1 MKKPKKNYWEERS
14 RMSNI
19 PKLRFPE
26 FSGEWEEK
34 KLSDI
39 ASFSKGKGYT
49 KNDLVKNGTPI
60 VLYGRMY
67 TKYETVISDID
78 TFVNLQ
84 VGSII
89 SKGGEIIVPA
99 SGETAEEI
107 SRASVVKNKGIILG
121 GDLNIL
127 SLQKD
132 KYNPEFFALTISSG
146 TSQKRLSKLAQ
157 GKSVVHLHN
166 EDLSGLQ
173 IKVPSLAEQQK
184 IADFLSNVDSI
195 ITAETKILNTLQKKK
210 KALMQKLYTR
220 QLRFKS
226 DDGKDFP
233 AWEEK
238 KLGDVC
244 NVLSGKRVPKGNKLT
259 SVNTGLKYITVSD
272 MGDKFVSN
280 KDIKYITQEIE
291 TKIKKYKVITGDIII
306 SVAGTLGKVNIIT
319 EEFNNANLTEN
330 CDKLTEFKGCITE
343 YLFYFLQSDK
353 FLDEINRIK
362 TSSAQPKLALDRL
375 RIFVI
380 PIPIIKEQ
388 QKIAACLSSLDSLIQ
403 TQQKVV
409 TTWQQRKKALLQKM
423 FV

>member
-1 MKKPKKNYWEERS
+1 
-14 RMSNI
+14 MSNI

-84 VGSII
+84 AGSII

-127 SLQKD
+127 SLQKNNF
-132 KYNPEFFALTISSG
+132 NPEFFALTISNG
-146 TSQKRLSKLAQ
+146 KPQKRLSKLAQ

-166 EDLSGLQ
+166 EDLRGLQ
-173 IKVPSLAEQQK
+173 INVPSLAEQQK

-210 KALMQKLYTR
+210 KALMQKFFTQ

-226 DDGKDFP
+226 DDGTDFP
-233 AWEEK
+233 AWEER
-238 KLGDVC
+238 KLGEIAIFSKGSGYSKSDLVSSGTPVILYGRLYTKYETVISDVDTFVQEKK
-244 NVLSGKRVPKGNKLT
+244 N
-259 SVNTGLKYITVSD
+259 SV
-272 MGDKFVSN
+272 
-280 KDIKYITQEIE
+280 
-291 TKIKKYKVITGDIII
+291 I
-306 SVAGTLGKVNIIT
+306 SVGNEIIVPASGETAEDISRASVVKHNGIILGGDLNIIKVDLNHYIP
-319 EEFNNANLTEN
+319 EFIAL
-330 CDKLTEFKGCITE
+330 CISNGE
-343 YLFYFLQSDK
+343 PK
-353 FLDEINRIK
+353 KRM
-362 TSSAQPKLALDRL
+362 AKLAQGKTIVHLHNSDL
-375 RIFVI
+375 QQLIFFI
-380 PIPIIKEQ
+380 PCKEEQ
-388 QKIAACLSSLDSLIQ
+388 QKIADCLSSMDSLIQ

-409 TTWQQRKKALLQKM
+409 TTWLQRKKALLQQM
-423 FV
+423 FI

>member
-1 MKKPKKNYWEERS
+1 
-14 RMSNI
+14 MSNI

-26 FSGEWEEK
+26 FKGEWEEK

-49 KNDLVKNGTPI
+49 KNDLENDGSPI
-60 VLYGRMY
+60 ILYGRMY

-84 VGSII
+84 EGSII

-121 GDLNIL
+121 GDLNII

-184 IADFLSNVDSI
+184 IADFLSNVDSV

-210 KALMQKLYTR
+210 KALMQKLFTR

-226 DDGKDFP
+226 DDGTDFP

-238 KLGDVC
+238 KLGECVEILDSQRKPIESKERA
-244 NVLSGKRVPKGNKLT
+244 NRKGIYPYYGASGIID
-259 SVNTGLKYITVSD
+259 YIDDYLFEGES
-272 MGDKFVSN
+272 
-280 KDIKYITQEIE
+280 IL
-291 TKIKKYKVITGDIII
+291 
-306 SVAGTLGKVNIIT
+306 LGEDGVNIINRNSRLAFIAT
-319 EEFNNANLTEN
+319 GKYWVNNHAHIMKANADNLN
-330 CDKLTEFKGCITE
+330 YFICE
-343 YLFYFLQSDK
+343 YLES
-353 FLDEINRIK
+353 LDYSKICAG
-362 TSSAQPKLALDRL
+362 SAQPKLTQD
-375 RIFVI
+375 VI
-380 PIPIIKEQ
+380 RNLTIKAPCKEEQ
-388 QKIAACLSSLDSLIQ
+388 QKIADCLSSLDSLIQ

-409 TTWQQRKKALLQKM
+409 TTWQQRKKALLQQM
-423 FV
+423 FI

>member
-1 MKKPKKNYWEERS
+1 
-14 RMSNI
+14 MSNT

-26 FSGEWEEK
+26 FKGEWEEK

-49 KNDLVKNGTPI
+49 KNDLVNDGSPI
-60 VLYGRMY
+60 ILYGRMY

-84 VGSII
+84 EGSII

-121 GDLNIL
+121 GDLNII

-195 ITAETKILNTLQKKK
+195 ITAETKILKTLQKKK
-210 KALMQKLYTR
+210 KALMQKLFTQ

-226 DDGKDFP
+226 DDGTDFP
-233 AWEEK
+233 EWEEK
-238 KLGDVC
+238 KLGECVEILDSQRKPIESKERA
-244 NVLSGKRVPKGNKLT
+244 NRKGEYPYYGASGIID
-259 SVNTGLKYITVSD
+259 YIDDYLFEGES
-272 MGDKFVSN
+272 
-280 KDIKYITQEIE
+280 IL
-291 TKIKKYKVITGDIII
+291 
-306 SVAGTLGKVNIIT
+306 LGEDGANIINRNSRLAFIAT
-319 EEFNNANLTEN
+319 GKYWVNNHAHIMKANADNLN
-330 CDKLTEFKGCITE
+330 HFICE
-343 YLFYFLQSDK
+343 YLES
-353 FLDEINRIK
+353 LDYSKICAG
-362 TSSAQPKLALDRL
+362 SAQPKLTQD
-375 RIFVI
+375 VI
-380 PIPIIKEQ
+380 RNLTIKAPCKEEQ
-388 QKIAACLSSLDSLIQ
+388 QKISDCLSSLDSLIQ

-409 TTWQQRKKALLQKM
+409 TTWQQRKKALLQQM
-423 FV
+423 FI

>member
-1 MKKPKKNYWEERS
+1 
-14 RMSNI
+14 MSNT

-49 KNDLVKNGTPI
+49 KNDLVNDGSPI
-60 VLYGRMY
+60 ILYGRMY

-84 VGSII
+84 EGSII

-195 ITAETKILNTLQKKK
+195 ITAETKILKTLQKKK
-210 KALMQKLYTR
+210 KALMQKLFTR

-226 DDGKDFP
+226 DDGTDFP

-238 KLGDVC
+238 KLGEVC
-244 NVLSGKRVPKGNKLT
+244 DIIGGGTPDTNKAEYWNGNIQWFT
-259 SVNTGLKYITVSD
+259 PTEIGNTKYISES
-272 MGDKFVSN
+272 KR
-280 KDIKYITQEIE
+280 KITQLGFEKSSAKLLPVGTILF
-291 TKIKKYKVITGDIII
+291 T
-306 SVAGTLGKVNIIT
+306 SRATLGEMSIT
-319 EEFNNANLTEN
+319 TVECTTNQGFQSLIPNKNFVHP
-330 CDKLTEFKGCITE
+330 D
-343 YLFYFLQSDK
+343 YLYYLQPILQKYCYSKASGSTFL
-353 FLDEINRIK
+353 EI
-362 TSSAQPKLALDRL
+362 SAKSLKECH
-375 RIFVI
+375 I
-380 PIPIIKEQ
+380 PLPCKAEQ
-388 QKIAACLSSLDSLIQ
+388 QKIADCLSSMDSLIQ
-403 TQQKVV
+403 NQQKVV
-409 TTWQQRKKALLQKM
+409 TTWQQRKKALLQQM
-423 FV
+423 FI

>member
-1 MKKPKKNYWEERS
+1 
-14 RMSNI
+14 MSNI

-49 KNDLVKNGTPI
+49 KNDLENDGSPI
-60 VLYGRMY
+60 ILYGRMY

-84 VGSII
+84 EGSII

-121 GDLNIL
+121 GDLNII

-184 IADFLSNVDSI
+184 IADFLSNVDSV

-210 KALMQKLYTR
+210 KALMQKLFTR

-226 DDGKDFP
+226 DDGTDFP

-238 KLGDVC
+238 KLGECVEILDSQRKPIESKERA
-244 NVLSGKRVPKGNKLT
+244 NRKGIYPYYGASGIID
-259 SVNTGLKYITVSD
+259 YIDDYLFEGES
-272 MGDKFVSN
+272 
-280 KDIKYITQEIE
+280 IL
-291 TKIKKYKVITGDIII
+291 
-306 SVAGTLGKVNIIT
+306 LGEDGANIINRNSRLAFIAT
-319 EEFNNANLTEN
+319 GKYWVNNHAHIMKANADNLN
-330 CDKLTEFKGCITE
+330 YFICE
-343 YLFYFLQSDK
+343 YLES
-353 FLDEINRIK
+353 LDYSKICAG
-362 TSSAQPKLALDRL
+362 SAQPKLTQD
-375 RIFVI
+375 VI
-380 PIPIIKEQ
+380 RNLTIKAPCKEEQ
-388 QKIAACLSSLDSLIQ
+388 QKIADCLSSLDSLIQ

-409 TTWQQRKKALLQKM
+409 TTWQQRKKALLQQM
-423 FV
+423 FI

>member
-1 MKKPKKNYWEERS
+1 
-14 RMSNI
+14 MSNI

-26 FSGEWEEK
+26 FKGEWEEK

-49 KNDLVKNGTPI
+49 KNDLVNEGSPI
-60 VLYGRMY
+60 ILYGRMY

-84 VGSII
+84 ESSII

-132 KYNPEFFALTISSG
+132 RYNPEFFALTISSG

-210 KALMQKLYTR
+210 KALMQKLFTQ

-238 KLGDVC
+238 KLGEIASSPKYGL
-244 NVLSGKRVPKGNKLT
+244 NASGIDYDGEHKYLRITDIDEVTHTFSPEEITTPSEFSDDYLLEENDI
-259 SVNTGLKYITVSD
+259 VFARTGASTGKTYLYNPND
-272 MGDKFVSN
+272 GDLYFAGFLIKFHI
-280 KDIKYITQEIE
+280 KDANARFVFYQTCTHEYEKWVHVMSTRSGQPGINSEEYSTL
-291 TKIKKYKVITGDIII
+291 KIK
-306 SVAGTLGKVNIIT
+306 LP
-319 EEFNNANLTEN
+319 
-330 CDKLTEFKGCITE
+330 CIE
-343 YLFYFLQSDK
+343 
-353 FLDEINRIK
+353 
-362 TSSAQPKLALDRL
+362 
-375 RIFVI
+375 
-380 PIPIIKEQ
+380 EQ
-388 QKIAACLSSLDSLIQ
+388 QKIADCLSSMDSLIQ

-409 TTWQQRKKALLQKM
+409 TTWQQRKKALLQQM
-423 FV
+423 FI

>member
-1 MKKPKKNYWEERS
+1 MC
-14 RMSNI
+14 NI

-34 KLSDI
+34 RLSDI

-49 KNDLVKNGTPI
+49 KNDLVNDGSPI
-60 VLYGRMY
+60 ILYGRMY

-84 VGSII
+84 EGSII

-99 SGETAEEI
+99 SGETSEEI

-210 KALMQKLYTR
+210 KALMQKLFTQ

-226 DDGKDFP
+226 DDGTDFP

-238 KLGDVC
+238 CIDEIAECIAGATPDTKKNEYWENGTIPWMSSGEVNKKYVYETDRTITQLGYKKC
-244 NVLSGKRVPKGNKLT
+244 STKMIP
-259 SVNTGLKYITVSD
+259 VNTVVIALAGQGKTRGTVAL
-272 MGDKFVSN
+272 
-280 KDIKYITQEIE
+280 
-291 TKIKKYKVITGDIII
+291 TKIELCTNQSLCAIINK
-306 SVAGTLGKVNIIT
+306 SEYNS
-319 EEFNNANLTEN
+319 
-330 CDKLTEFKGCITE
+330 E
-343 YLFYFLQSDK
+343 YLFHYL
-353 FLDEINRIK
+353 
-362 TSSAQPKLALDRL
+362 SSQYQELRKISSGGDASRGGLNLKLVGSYRVPLPCKA
-375 RIFVI
+375 
-380 PIPIIKEQ
+380 EQ
-388 QKIAACLSSLDSLIQ
+388 QKIADCLSSMDSLIQ

-409 TTWQQRKKALLQKM
+409 TTWQQRKKALLQQM
-423 FV
+423 FI

>member
-1 MKKPKKNYWEERS
+1 
-14 RMSNI
+14 MSNI

-26 FSGEWEEK
+26 FKGEWEEK

-49 KNDLVKNGTPI
+49 KNDLVNDGSPI
-60 VLYGRMY
+60 ILYGRMY

-84 VGSII
+84 EGSII

-121 GDLNIL
+121 GDLNII

-195 ITAETKILNTLQKKK
+195 ITAETKILNTLQKRK
-210 KALMQKLYTR
+210 KALMQKLFTQ

-226 DDGKDFP
+226 DDGTDFP

-238 KLGDVC
+238 KLGECVEILDSQRKPIESKERA
-244 NVLSGKRVPKGNKLT
+244 NRKGEYPYYGASGIID
-259 SVNTGLKYITVSD
+259 YIDDYLFEGES
-272 MGDKFVSN
+272 
-280 KDIKYITQEIE
+280 IL
-291 TKIKKYKVITGDIII
+291 
-306 SVAGTLGKVNIIT
+306 LGEDGANIINRNSRLAFIAT
-319 EEFNNANLTEN
+319 GKYWVNNHAHIMKANADNLN
-330 CDKLTEFKGCITE
+330 YFICE
-343 YLFYFLQSDK
+343 YLES
-353 FLDEINRIK
+353 LDYSKICAG
-362 TSSAQPKLALDRL
+362 SAQPKLTQD
-375 RIFVI
+375 VI
-380 PIPIIKEQ
+380 RNLTIKAPCKEEQ
-388 QKIAACLSSLDSLIQ
+388 QKIADCLSSMDSLIQ

-409 TTWQQRKKALLQKM
+409 TTWQQRKKALLQQM
-423 FV
+423 FI

>member
-1 MKKPKKNYWEERS
+1 
-14 RMSNI
+14 MSNI

-34 KLSDI
+34 RLSDI

-49 KNDLVKNGTPI
+49 KNDLVNDGSPI
-60 VLYGRMY
+60 ILYGRMY

-84 VGSII
+84 EGSII

-107 SRASVVKNKGIILG
+107 SRASVVKDKGIILG
-121 GDLNIL
+121 GDLNII

-173 IKVPSLAEQQK
+173 IKVPTLAEQQK

-195 ITAETKILNTLQKKK
+195 IKAETKILNTLQKKK
-210 KALMQKLYTR
+210 KALMQKLFT
-220 QLRFKS
+220 QKLRFKS
-226 DDGKDFP
+226 DNGTDFP
-233 AWEEK
+233 EWEER
-238 KLGDVC
+238 KLGEIAIFSKGSGYSKSDLVSSGTPVILYGRLYTKYETVISDVDTFVQEKK
-244 NVLSGKRVPKGNKLT
+244 N
-259 SVNTGLKYITVSD
+259 SV
-272 MGDKFVSN
+272 
-280 KDIKYITQEIE
+280 
-291 TKIKKYKVITGDIII
+291 I
-306 SVAGTLGKVNIIT
+306 SVGNEIIVPASGETAEDISRASVVKHNGIILGGDLNIIKVDLNHYIP
-319 EEFNNANLTEN
+319 EFIAL
-330 CDKLTEFKGCITE
+330 CISNGE
-343 YLFYFLQSDK
+343 PK
-353 FLDEINRIK
+353 KRM
-362 TSSAQPKLALDRL
+362 AKLAQGKTIVHLHNSDL
-375 RIFVI
+375 QQLIFTI
-380 PIPIIKEQ
+380 PCKEEQ
-388 QKIAACLSSLDSLIQ
+388 QKIADCLSSLDSLIQ

-409 TTWQQRKKALLQKM
+409 TTWQQRKKALLQQM
-423 FV
+423 FI